1 MSKEG
6 HAIAVSDAMRLF
18 APLLAAAFLHGQEP
32 SFDVQSRLVM
42 VPTTVTDKKGRNID
56 TLDASTF
63 MLLDN
68 GRPLQVT
75 VDTLATGVAPI
86 ALVVA
91 VQSSGISA
99 AALEKV
105 RKIGS
110 MIQPVVTGERGCAAL
125 LAFDGR
131 LKWLQECTNDPD
143 LLARAFQQLGTG
155 EPKQARMLDAVS
167 EAVERLRGRENARR
181 VLLLIS
187 ESRDRGS
194 ETALEAVLVDARA
207 AGVIIYA
214 VTYSAMKTGF
224 TSKTAPLPDPPR
236 EYPER
241 PQSTRTEPQSAHGRV
256 PIPPPE
262 YRVDILGG
270 IGELARLGKNKTT
283 EALTNG
289 TGGSTFSFARQTG
302 LESAI
307 EKFGTE
313 LHSQYLLTFIPHD
326 AEPGYHRLEVQIPA
340 RPELRIRARPGY
352 WAAQKAALPIR
363 R

>member
-1 MSKEG
+1 
-6 HAIAVSDAMRLF
+6 MRLF
-18 APLLAAAFLHGQEP
+18 ALYAAAAFVHGQDP
-32 SFDVQSRLVM
+32 SFNVQSRLVM
-42 VPTTVTDKKGRNID
+42 VPTTVTDTKGRNID
-56 TLDASTF
+56 ALDVSSF
-63 MLLDN
+63 LLLDN
-68 GRPLQVT
+68 GRPRPVT

-86 ALVVA
+86 ALVIA

-110 MIQPVVTGERGCAAL
+110 MIQPLVTGERGCAAL
-125 LAFDGR
+125 LAFDEG
-131 LKWLQECTNDPD
+131 LQWIQECTKDPD

-155 EPKQARMLDAVS
+155 EPKQARMLDAVHES
-167 EAVERLRGRENARR
+167 IGRLRRRENARR

-194 ETALEAVLVDARA
+194 ETALEPVLVDARA
-207 AGVIIYA
+207 AGVSIYA

-241 PQSTRTEPQSAHGRV
+241 PRSTRTEPQSAEGRV
-256 PIPPPE
+256 PIPQPE
-262 YRVDILGG
+262 SRVDILGG
-270 IGELARLGKNKTT
+270 IGELARLGNAKTT
-283 EALTNG
+283 DALTNG
-289 TGGSTFSFARQTG
+289 TGGTTFSFARQKG
-302 LESAI
+302 LELAI
-307 EKFGTE
+307 EKFGAE
-313 LHSQYLLTFIPHD
+313 LHSQYLLTFMPHD
-326 AEPGYHRLEVQIPA
+326 AEPGYHRLEVRIPA

-352 WAAQKAALPIR
+352 WAAQNAAEPVR